1 MKAQPLVTI
10 AIAAFNSE
18 FFQGALGS
26 ALAQDYPNLEI
37 VVCDD
42 SAGGEIEAVCE
53 AFASATTVPLR
64 YVRNSRNLGFAHN
77 LLACLAQS
85 RGELIKFLCDD
96 DSLLACCITQQAQV
110 LIEHASVTVVSNQ
123 RLLCDADEAPLPPR
137 MLNWLISSSN
147 AVLHGTDL
155 LDCVSDNA
163 INLFGGISHA
173 LFRRAQVEAYLATL
187 VHEGGF
193 RARVDMALYIC
204 LLRRG
209 HLCSLAQILSVERV
223 HPGRLSHHV
232 SMTEAAKAESSWLL
246 QMLQARTGEAA
257 PAKGWVRFLPLQAFG
272 DETEPVWEEMN
283 LRSAFAEQMDDF
295 KLQVGTDSLSFTEL
309 YSQWLE
315 CRTLSQGQA
324 GLLARRIEQWP
335 QRPSILAVI
344 FAEGCD
350 DLALGATLDSL
361 ATQSYAAGR
370 TCVVGAAYAHSQR
383 SGIEY
388 LPSPGSDAALLNQLM
403 IDDPRSDWVFLLRA
417 GDRLHPQALL
427 LMAERMALR
436 ADSLCLYTD
445 EGAYDGRLS
454 SDPVFK
460 PDFNL
465 DLMRSQPYVG
475 RLLAFKCEA
484 VRGVHGFDERFVRL
498 APHDLLWRLVEGY
511 GVHVVEH
518 VAELLVQC
526 QYTYADWLADPQG
539 QAEASVV
546 VESHLQRLGVEAL
559 VEAIPGCMMSRVHY
573 RSTHSAGVSIL
584 VHAGHDVLA
593 LRRCVEALFEHT
605 RYDAY
610 EVLLIANGDE
620 PLDVREWLSMMGGL
634 AVASLRV
641 VEVQAQG
648 RVASLNQACRYAH
661 GEFLLMLDVGCVA
674 FDGPWLQE
682 LMLQAQRP
690 EVGVVG
696 PKLFGQDG
704 SIASGALVLG
714 FRGPAG
720 NPFQW
725 GAGTRS
731 NPLDRL
737 NQVQNWSALSLDCL
751 LVRRELFE
759 TLQGLDVQAMPHAW
773 SDADLCLRAREQGY
787 LVVWTPYAKLAVVT
801 SRTPV
806 EADESAQAQGRQAFY
821 QRWLSKVAN
830 DPAYNPNLSL
840 NLISFNLEP
849 GVRGGW
855 DPFIAKATHSV
866 LAVARN
872 TSGVGH
878 YRVIQPFSELER
890 ASYVQGRLTFKMPS
904 PVELAREKAD
914 TLIMQYRYSPND
926 IKRLTELKQVCDT
939 RLIFELDDYAIAP
952 PKKNDHARN
961 QPGNVR
967 EMLAQ
972 AIGLCDRLVVSTEPL
987 ADALSSFHDDIRVVP
1002 NMLSASLWGELR
1014 SVRQTSARP
1023 RVGWAGGTS
1032 HRGDLELMLGVVQAL
1047 ADQVDWV
1054 FFGMCPPMLQPYIK
1068 EFYPNVPMVEYPQK
1082 LASLNLDLALAP
1094 LEQNLFNECKSNLR
1108 LLEYGVCG
1116 YPVIC
1121 TDIKAYA
1128 GYLPCTRVRD
1138 NTTEQWLAAI
1148 RMHLADPQASYRQGD
1163 ALREAVLRDYVL
1175 TPLHVQHWAN
1185 AWLAD

>member
-10 AIAAFNSE
+10 AIPAFNSE
-18 FFQGALGS
+18 FFHGALAS

-37 VVCDD
+37 VICDD
-42 SAGGEIEAVCE
+42 STSDDIEAICE
-53 AFASATTVPLR
+53 AFASATAVPLR
-64 YVRNSRNLGFAHN
+64 YIRNPRNLGFAEN
-77 LLACLAQS
+77 LLACLTQA

-96 DSLLACCITQQAQV
+96 DSLLGTCITQQAQV
-110 LIEHASVTVVSNQ
+110 LIDHASVSMVSNQ
-123 RLLCDADEAPLPPR
+123 RLLCDADDVLLPSR
-137 MLNWLISSSN
+137 MLNWLISSSS

-173 LFRRAQVEAYLATL
+173 LFRRTQVETYLATL
-187 VHEGGF
+187 VQEGGF
-193 RARVDMALYIC
+193 CARVDMALYVC

-209 HLCSLAQILSVERV
+209 HLCSLAQILSLERV
-223 HPGRLSHHV
+223 HPGRLSHHI
-232 SMTEAAKAESSWLL
+232 SMTEAAKEESTWLL

-257 PAKGWVRFLPLQAFG
+257 PAKGWVRYLPLQDYG
-272 DETEPVWEEMN
+272 SGPECIWEEMN

-295 KLQVGTDSLSFTEL
+295 KLQVGTDSLSFAEL

-315 CRTLSQGQA
+315 CRTLSEGQL
-324 GLLARRIEQWP
+324 GLLARRVEQWP
-335 QRPSILAVI
+335 HRPRILVVVLG
-344 FAEGCD
+344 EGGD
-350 DLALGATLDSL
+350 ELGLGSTLGSL
-361 ATQSYAAGR
+361 ATQSFAAAR
-370 TCVVGAAYAHSQR
+370 TCVVGVTYAGSRQP
-383 SGIEY
+383 GVEY
-388 LPSPGSDAALLNQLM
+388 LTSQSQGVAVLNELM
-403 IDDPRSDWVFLLRA
+403 ADDERSDWVFLLRA

-436 ADSLCLYTD
+436 ADSLCMYID
-445 EGAYDGRLS
+445 EGAYDGCVS

-475 RLLAFKCEA
+475 RLLAFKCDA
-484 VRGVHGFDERFVRL
+484 VRRLGGFDERFVRL
-498 APHDLLWRLVEGY
+498 APHDLLWRMVEGY

-518 VAELLVQC
+518 VAELLVQS
-526 QYTYADWLADPQG
+526 QYTYRDWHADPQG

-546 VESHLQRLGVEAL
+546 VEAHLQRLGVAAR
-559 VEAIPGCMMSRVHY
+559 VEAIPGGMMSRVHY
-573 RSTHSAGVSIL
+573 QNTQIAGVSIL
-584 VHAGHDVLA
+584 VHAGDDVMA
-593 LRRCVEALFEHT
+593 LQRCVESLFEHT
-605 RYDAY
+605 RYDAF

-620 PLDVREWLSMMGGL
+620 PVEVGEWLRMIGTLGGT
-634 AVASLRV
+634 SLRV

-648 RVASLNQACRYAH
+648 RAASLNQACKYAH
-661 GEFLLMLDVGCVA
+661 GEFLLLLDVGCVA

-682 LMLQAQRP
+682 LMLHAQRP

-704 SIASGALVLG
+704 GIASGALVLG

-725 GAGTRS
+725 GAAASS
-731 NPLDRL
+731 NDLNRL
-737 NQVQNWSALSLDCL
+737 HQVQNFSALSLDCL

-759 TLQGLDVQAMPHAW
+759 ALNGLDVQAMPNAW

-787 LVVWTPYAKLAVVT
+787 LVVWTPYAKLASVPP
-801 SRTPV
+801 RTPV
-806 EADESAQAQGRQAFY
+806 EVDEAAKALDQQAFY

-830 DPAYNPNLSL
+830 DPAYNHNLSL

-855 DPFIAKATHSV
+855 DPFIAKAAPSV

-890 ASYVQGRLTFKMPS
+890 ASYVQGRLTFKMPN

-914 TLIMQYRYSPND
+914 TLIMQYRYSPSD
-926 IKRLTELKQVCDT
+926 IKRLAELKQVCDT
-939 RLIFELDDYAIAP
+939 RLIFELDDYAIDP

-967 EMLAQ
+967 EMLGQ

-987 ADALSSFHDDIRVVP
+987 ADALSSFHHDIRVVP
-1002 NMLSASLWGELR
+1002 NMLAASLWEGLR
-1014 SVRQTSARP
+1014 SARQTSARP

-1032 HRGDLELMLGVVQAL
+1032 HRGDLELMQGVVQAL

-1068 EFYPNVPMVEYPQK
+1068 EFYPNVPMVEYPQQ

-1128 GYLPCTRVRD
+1128 GYLPCTRVKD

-1175 TPLHVQHWAN
+1175 TPHHVQHWAN